1 MDAAGLAPGEPVPAL
16 VATGPVALALLVGGA
31 GSGRPLAPLGPL
43 LTARELSACVEG
55 LAAPVL
61 VAEPPFAATAE
72 EVSARTGCRVAVVD
86 GIASSGRALRLDRDP
101 GEIVCV
107 IHTSGTSGVPKPVP
121 YREDRLAARVRLNTD
136 LCSMGPGDVF
146 TAASPFHHIGGLGNL
161 AVALGVGAATVP
173 MPRFSVD
180 AWVAAGERGVTHAL
194 LVPTM
199 IDRLLEEGAL
209 AAATGLR
216 VLQYGGAPMHPST
229 LRRAVA
235 VLPGVQLVQMYG
247 QTEGSPLTC
256 LDATDHARAAAGD
269 AELLGSVGR
278 AVPGVELRV
287 AAPDATGL
295 GEVCARGPHLCCAGA
310 DGWLHTGDLGRLGPD
325 GLLRLAGRLGDRI
338 VRGGENVDPAEV
350 ESIVA
355 GHPQVREVAVV
366 GVPDRRW
373 GEVVK
378 AFVVPA
384 DPASPPDVAELRAF
398 ARVELAGF
406 KVPAEWTL
414 LGELPRNAA
423 GKVLRRALRDAAFE
437 GT

>member
-16 VATGPVALALLVGGA
+16 VVSGPVALALLVGGA

-43 LTARELSACVEG
+43 LTARELSACIEG

-61 VAEPPFAATAE
+61 VAEPPYAATAE
-72 EVSARTGCRVAVVD
+72 EVAARTGCRVAVVE
-86 GIASSGRALRLDRDP
+86 GIQPSGRALRLDRGP

-121 YREDRLAARVRLNTD
+121 YREDRLAARVRLNAG
-136 LCSMGPGDVF
+136 LCSMAPGDVF

-161 AVALGVGAATVP
+161 AVALGVGVAIVP
-173 MPRFSVD
+173 MPRFTVD

-209 AAATGLR
+209 PAAGLR

-235 VLPGVQLVQMYG
+235 VLPGVDLVQMYG

-256 LDATDHARAAAGD
+256 LDAADHARAAAGD

-287 AAPDATGL
+287 ADPDATGL
-295 GEVCARGPHLCCAGA
+295 GEVCARGPHLCCAGP
-310 DGWLHTGDLGRLGPD
+310 DGWLRTGDLGRLGPD

-338 VRGGENVDPAEV
+338 VRGGENVDPTEV

-355 GHPQVREVAVV
+355 RHPLVREVAVV
-366 GVPDRRW
+366 GAPDRRW

-378 AFVVPA
+378 AFVVAA
-384 DPASPPDVAELRAF
+384 DPASPPDPAELRAF

-406 KVPAEWTL
+406 KVPAEWAL
-414 LGELPRNAA
+414 VGELPRNAA
-423 GKVLRRALRDAAFE
+423 GKVLRRALRDAAFK
-437 GT
+437 GP